1 VPALGRILATGVKS
15 AHVTMVIRNIPA
27 KPLALLSVTVAM
39 ALLAPL
45 GWAQSPAMPSPVAVA
60 GISAPPEHAAE
71 ALYLQLRSVGLD
83 HSRVYSIRDVTL
95 DRGAF
100 HITFD
105 DGTIGFTEDVAGR
118 ITGAFFEGEGEVLL
132 VPRDQAE
139 RASMTL
145 FTGAAILEE
154 RFLTAYFRFNDD
166 TFAELKP
173 SLRRAEHSQEFV
185 SQWNGTARN
194 LAATDA
200 LRLLLSFSHFLPSSG
215 RGEIADTKP
224 ELRADDDRMLH
235 ARVQG
240 PTLGIFDLYFDSMT
254 PEQVWAGQLKTV
266 EGDSHYD
273 VWTSFSVD
281 QPAGHASSL
290 TGALSEAAKPDTVKV
305 SQYQIRTKV
314 EPPTKLDA
322 DASLQLEVRQG
333 GQRAVLFELSRFLQV
348 KEVEADGQAVE
359 FIHNQALEGT
369 QLARQGNDLVAV
381 IFPRPLRTGEKIELH
396 FVYGGEVLS
405 EAGPGLLYVGA
416 RGTWYP
422 NRGLEMAG
430 FDLRF
435 RYPVGWT
442 LVATGKRLEVAPPD
456 LSPGE
461 QASHWVSDRPM
472 PVAGFNLGKYSRVV
486 ARTGAV
492 QVEAYATAG
501 VERSFPKG
509 TTEAPIPQ
517 PLTPFQIRRP
527 SQQLTVTAP
536 PPSPARN
543 AQAVADSSAQ
553 AVEFFASRFG
563 PYPYAGLALT
573 QLPGNVSQGWP
584 SLIFLSSFSFLTPE
598 EKSQLHMSQVTRIL
612 SDSVIAHE
620 TAHQWWGDLIS
631 WKGYR
636 DQWIVEAL
644 ANYSA
649 LMMLESDSP
658 SKFRAVMETYRQ
670 NLLGKNKE
678 GSPLA
683 DAGPVTF
690 GTRLNCSHF
699 PAGYEAISYG
709 RGTWLFHMLRYT
721 MRDAVR
727 QSGGRS
733 RSISQAQAD
742 APFLRALSK
751 IRQRFQ
757 EKSIN
762 TREMLQ
768 VFEEELPP
776 SLWFEGKQSL
786 DWFYQGWVNGTAL
799 PRFELQAVKYTQKPG
814 GSVVTGTIV
823 QDDAP
828 KDLVTPVP
836 VYAVLAG
843 KTVLLGQ
850 VFADGPET
858 AFHLFAPPG
867 ARKVVLDPY
876 QTLLTRPR

>member
-1 VPALGRILATGVKS
+1 
-15 AHVTMVIRNIPA
+15 MVIRNIPA
-27 KPLALLSVTVAM
+27 KSLALLGVVVTLFM
-39 ALLAPL
+39 APL
-45 GWAQSPAMPSPVAVA
+45 SWAQGPAVPTSSAAA
-60 GISAPPEHAAE
+60 GASAPQEHSAE

-83 HSRVYSIRDVTL
+83 KARVYNIRDVTL
-95 DRGAF
+95 DRAAF

-105 DGTIGFTEDVAGR
+105 DGTIAFTEDVAGR

-154 RFLTAYFRFNDD
+154 RFITAYFRFNDD
-166 TFAELKP
+166 SFAELKP
-173 SLRRAEHSQEFV
+173 SLRPADHALEFV
-185 SQWNGTARN
+185 TQWNGTAQN
-194 LAATDA
+194 LAETDA
-200 LRLLLSFSHFLPSSG
+200 LRLLLSFSKFLPSSVP
-215 RGEIADTKP
+215 GEAAVVKP
-224 ELRADDDRMLH
+224 DGPVDPDRMLH

-240 PTLGIFDLYFDSMT
+240 SKLGIFDLYFDSMT

-266 EGDSHYD
+266 DGDAHYD

-281 QPAGHASSL
+281 QPAGRADAT
-290 TGALSEAAKPDTVKV
+290 TGVLSEGAKPDTVKV
-305 SQYQIRTKV
+305 SQYRIRAKV
-314 EPPTKLDA
+314 EPPTKLDV

-333 GQRAVLFELSRFLQV
+333 GQRAALFELSRFLQINQ
-348 KEVEADGQAVE
+348 VEADGQPVE

-369 QLARQGNDLVAV
+369 QLARRGNDLVAV
-381 IFPRPLRTGEKIELH
+381 IFPQPLRTGQKIELH

-405 EAGPGLLYVGA
+405 EAGSGLLYVGA

-422 NRGLEMAG
+422 NRGLDMAG

-442 LVATGKRLEVAPPD
+442 LVATGKRVEGAASE

-461 QASHWVSDRPM
+461 EASHWVSERPM

-486 ARTGAV
+486 AHAGAV
-492 QVEAYATAG
+492 QVEAYASAG

-509 TTEAPIPQ
+509 TTEALNPDS
-517 PLTPFQIRRP
+517 LTPFQIRRP
-527 SQQLTVTAP
+527 AAP
-536 PPSPARN
+536 LIVPAPTPSPARN
-543 AQAVADSSAQ
+543 AQAVADASAH

-563 PYPYAGLALT
+563 PYPYSDLALT
-573 QLPGNVSQGWP
+573 QMPGNVSQGWP

-598 EKSQLHMSQVTRIL
+598 EKTQLHMSPVTRIL
-612 SDSVIAHE
+612 SDSVVAHE

-631 WKGYR
+631 WKDYR
-636 DQWIVEAL
+636 DQWILEAL

-649 LMMLESDSP
+649 MMMLESDSAP
-658 SKFRAVMETYRQ
+658 KFRAVMETYRE
-670 NLLGKNKE
+670 NLLEKNKE

-690 GTRLNCSHF
+690 GTRLTCSHF

-709 RGTWLFHMLRYT
+709 RGTWLFHMLRYM

-727 QSGGRS
+727 KNNGRS
-733 RSISQAQAD
+733 GSASEAQAD
-742 APFLRALSK
+742 TPFLRALNK
-751 IRQRFQ
+751 TRQRFQ
-757 EKSIN
+757 EKSIT

-786 DWFYQGWVNGTAL
+786 DWFYEGWVNGTAL
-799 PRFELQAVKYTQKPG
+799 PRFALHSVKYTEKPG
-814 GSVVTGTIV
+814 GSVVTGTIA
-823 QDDAP
+823 QDEAP

-836 VYAVLAG
+836 IYAVG
-843 KTVLLGQ
+843 GGRTVLLGQ
-850 VFADGPET
+850 IFADGPET
-858 AFHLFAPPG
+858 SFRLSAPAG
-867 ARKVVLDPY
+867 TRKVVLDPY

>member
-1 VPALGRILATGVKS
+1 
-15 AHVTMVIRNIPA
+15 MVIRNIPG
-27 KPLALLSVTVAM
+27 KPLALFSLAVALC
-39 ALLAPL
+39 AAPF
-45 GWAQSPAMPSPVAVA
+45 GWAQSSALPVSDAADV
-60 GISAPPEHAAE
+60 SAPQEHSAE
-71 ALYLQLRSVGLD
+71 ALYLQLRSVELD
-83 HSRVYSIRDVTL
+83 NSRVYNIRDVTL

-100 HITFD
+100 HITFE
-105 DGTIGFTEDVAGR
+105 DGTIAFTQDVAGR
-118 ITGAFFEGEGEVLL
+118 VTGAFFEGEGEVLL

-154 RFLTAYFRFNDD
+154 RFMTAYFRFNDD
-166 TFAELKP
+166 TFAELRP
-173 SLRRAEHSQEFV
+173 SLKPADHSREFV
-185 SQWNGTARN
+185 TQWNGAARN
-194 LAATDA
+194 LADTDA
-200 LRLLLSFSHFLPSSG
+200 LRLFLDFSNSLPLSGPV
-215 RGEIADTKP
+215 ETADAK
-224 ELRADDDRMLH
+224 RAARADDRMLH

-240 PTLGIFDLYFDSMT
+240 SRLGIFDLYFDSMT

-266 EGDSHYD
+266 DGNAHYD
-273 VWTSFSVD
+273 VWTSFSVE
-281 QPAGHASSL
+281 QPAGRADAA
-290 TGALSEAAKPDTVKV
+290 TGVLSEGAKADTVKV
-305 SQYQIRTKV
+305 SQYRIRAKV

-333 GQRAVLFELSRFLQV
+333 GERTALFELSRFLHIKQ
-348 KEVEADGQAVE
+348 VEADGKPVE

-369 QLARQGNDLVAV
+369 ELSRRGNDLVAV
-381 IFPRPLRTGEKIELH
+381 VFPQPLRTGQKIDLH

-405 EAGPGLLYVGA
+405 EAGSGLLYVGA

-442 LVATGKRLEVAPPD
+442 LVATGKRVEDAVPQLV
-456 LSPGE
+456 PGE
-461 QASHWVSDRPM
+461 EASHWVSDRPM
-472 PVAGFNLGKYSRVV
+472 PVAGFNLGKYSRVI
-486 ARTGAV
+486 AHAGAV

-501 VERSFPKG
+501 VERTFPRG
-509 TTEAPIPQ
+509 TTEAAIPQ
-517 PLTPFQIRRP
+517 PLAPFQMRRP
-527 SQQLTVTAP
+527 TGSMTVTAP

-543 AQAVADSSAQ
+543 AQAVADLSAH
-553 AVEFFASRFG
+553 AVEFFANRFG

-573 QLPGNVSQGWP
+573 QLPGSISQGWP
-584 SLIFLSSFSFLTPE
+584 SLIFLSSFSFLTPV
-598 EKSQLHMSQVTRIL
+598 EKSELHMSPVTRIL

-658 SKFRAVMETYRQ
+658 PKFRAVMDTYRE
-670 NLLGKNKE
+670 NLLEKNKE
-678 GSPLA
+678 GSPLRT
-683 DAGPVTF
+683 AGPVTF
-690 GTRLNCSHF
+690 GTRLTSSHF

-709 RGTWLFHMLRYT
+709 RGTWLFHMLRYV

-727 QSGGRS
+727 KSGGRS
-733 RSISQAQAD
+733 GTISDAQAD
-742 APFLRALSK
+742 TPFLRALNK

-757 EKSIN
+757 EKSIS
-762 TREMLQ
+762 TQEVLQ

-786 DWFYQGWVNGTAL
+786 EWFDQGWVNGTAL
-799 PRFELQAVKYTQKPG
+799 PHFELQAVKYAQKPG
-814 GSVVTGTIV
+814 GSIVTGTIV
-823 QDDAP
+823 QEDGP
-828 KDLVTPVP
+828 QDLVTPVP
-836 VYAVLAG
+836 VYAVVAG
-843 KTVLLGQ
+843 KNVLLGQ
-850 VFADGPET
+850 VFADGPDT
-858 AFHLFAPPG
+858 SFRLSAPAG
-867 ARKVVLDPY
+867 LRKVVLDPY